1 MYTEKSVVKCE
12 SGLHNRQA
20 TFFIQKANEFRSSIW
35 IEVDDRKINA
45 KSLLGVLS
53 MAITTGTEVTLIAEG
68 PDEEAAVKTLA
79 QKNGLHATF
88 MPKPIFGIN
97 GSGMHTNMSL
107 FKDGKNVFFDETGDK
122 MLSADAYHFI
132 AGLLHHIGGMTAILN
147 PLVNSYKR
155 LVPG

>member
-53 MAITTGTEVTLIAEG
+53 MARTRKRQSRRWRRCSSRIFSDPLNMNGCPKRTES
-68 PDEEAAVKTLA
+68 AA
-79 QKNGLHATF
+79 
-88 MPKPIFGIN
+88 FGAAF
-97 GSGMHTNMSL
+97 SSEWSKH
-107 FKDGKNVFFDETGDK
+107 D
-122 MLSADAYHFI
+122 
-132 AGLLHHIGGMTAILN
+132 
-147 PLVNSYKR
+147 P
-155 LVPG
+155 

>member
-53 MAITTGTEVTLIAEG
+53 MAITAEG

-79 QKNGLHATF
+79 QMLVKD
-88 MPKPIFGIN
+88 IF
-97 GSGMHTNMSL
+97 
-107 FKDGKNVFFDETGDK
+107 
-122 MLSADAYHFI
+122 
-132 AGLLHHIGGMTAILN
+132 
-147 PLVNSYKR
+147 
-155 LVPG
+155 

>member
-68 PDEEAAVKTLA
+68 RRCPNRRPQRPPVPS
-79 QKNGLHATF
+79 GLPPGRTPHC
-88 MPKPIFGIN
+88 
-97 GSGMHTNMSL
+97 
-107 FKDGKNVFFDETGDK
+107 
-122 MLSADAYHFI
+122 
-132 AGLLHHIGGMTAILN
+132 IL
-147 PLVNSYKR
+147 R
-155 LVPG
+155 

>member
-53 MAITTGTEVTLIAEG
+53 MAITTVLVTSINTAHSAIIPFFMDMTERQTCIHKYPPVFTSVKRMSCTVVLLLVMVSRICFLRTDRSSGIASI
-68 PDEEAAVKTLA
+68 T
-79 QKNGLHATF
+79 
-88 MPKPIFGIN
+88 
-97 GSGMHTNMSL
+97 
-107 FKDGKNVFFDETGDK
+107 
-122 MLSADAYHFI
+122 
-132 AGLLHHIGGMTAILN
+132 
-147 PLVNSYKR
+147 
-155 LVPG
+155 